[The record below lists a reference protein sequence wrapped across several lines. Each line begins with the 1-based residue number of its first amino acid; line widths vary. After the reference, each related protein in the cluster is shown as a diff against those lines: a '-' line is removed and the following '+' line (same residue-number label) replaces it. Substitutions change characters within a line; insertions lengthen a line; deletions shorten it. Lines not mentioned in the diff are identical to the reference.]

1 MGKSV
6 NVLRANSASLT
17 HTIAMKIIHSIVL
30 VTSVALAATSCAN
43 QSGVVVGSEQRG
55 ANQAVAN
62 AGYISTS
69 TNQPDFSK
77 YKTYSWASQITDPKN
92 GIYFLN
98 DLLFKAQIRDA
109 IDHEMAAKGYTYQP
123 ETGDLVVNFRVFE
136 QSTEI
141 MNNQNLGAGY
151 WSADEQYPYNNQN
164 KVKLDRGSI
173 LVQMID
179 RKMGEQ
185 VWEGYAS
192 GLTNGN
198 AFDKS
203 KDKVYVAI
211 GQIFKR
217 YDHRGDK
224 L

>member
-1 MGKSV
+1 MGEPV
-6 NVLRANSASLT
+6 NMLRANSVTLT
-17 HTIAMKIIHSIVL
+17 HTIAMKTIHSILL
-30 VTSVALAATSCAN
+30 VTSFALAATSCAN

-55 ANQAVAN
+55 ANQAAAN
-62 AGYISTS
+62 LGYVSNS

-77 YKTYSWASQITDPKN
+77 YKTYSWASQVTDPKN
-92 GIYFLN
+92 GVYFLN

-123 ETGDLVVNFRVFE
+123 ENGDLVVNFRVFN
-136 QSTEI
+136 QPTEI
-141 MNNQNLGAGY
+141 TNNQNLGAGY
-151 WSADEQYPYNNQN
+151 WSDSEPYSYNNQN

-173 LVQMID
+173 LVQMAD

-198 AFDKS
+198 VFDKN
-203 KDKVYVAI
+203 KDKVYVAV
-211 GQIFKR
+211 GQIFQR